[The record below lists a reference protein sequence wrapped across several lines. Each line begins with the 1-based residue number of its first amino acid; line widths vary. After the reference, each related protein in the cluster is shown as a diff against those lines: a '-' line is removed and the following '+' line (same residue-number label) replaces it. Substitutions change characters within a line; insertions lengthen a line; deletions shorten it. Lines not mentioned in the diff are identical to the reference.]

1 MPPKYWI
8 RQYAGRLQ
16 LWLCLFSGLCS
27 GGRTQ
32 EHSQT
37 GSIDSFC
44 NSKSSIYL
52 ACTEQ
57 QLLRP
62 VLSWNIAR
70 FLETS
75 PCLAD
80 FCGPSPICT
89 GYHLMLNFYWA
100 MFKFTRSNLC
110 FTAVKTYWQEDLC
123 PPPVKNLNFKIS
135 PGTHKIYIYFVVYC
149 FGPWTNNASN
159 PFSGEPAAEW
169 LAAIKRRKEEQVRVW
184 PHNLC
189 LDCWFFLV
197 FPLVILSA
205 I

>member
-100 MFKFTRSNLC
+100 MFKFTHSNLC

-135 PGTHKIYIYFVVYC
+135 PGTHKIYIY
-149 FGPWTNNASN
+149 
-159 PFSGEPAAEW
+159 
-169 LAAIKRRKEEQVRVW
+169 
-184 PHNLC
+184 
-189 LDCWFFLV
+189 
-197 FPLVILSA
+197 ILSYIVLDHGLTMQA
-205 I
+205 IPSAASQQPSGWQR